1 MSETGQARS
10 TAQDEREIR
19 AVVERTFA
27 AWGRGDAA
35 AYVADFTAD
44 SDYVAFDGVRHSKG
58 ETERSH
64 RELFEGP
71 LYGTR
76 LEGGV
81 EAVRFVAPDVAV
93 VHATGAVV
101 FAWQRKPGRGR
112 PSRQMVVAVRRDGR
126 WQLTA
131 FQNTRIRPA
140 PDSNSTMAKLF
151 ARVVRWR
158 TSRARR

>member
-1 MSETGQARS
+1 M
-10 TAQDEREIR
+10 
-19 AVVERTFA
+19 VERTFA

-35 AYVADFTAD
+35 AYVADFTDD
-44 SDYVAFDGVRHSKG
+44 SDYVAFDGVRQSKG

-64 RELFEGP
+64 RELFAGP

-76 LEGGV
+76 LEGSV
-81 EAVRFVAPDVAV
+81 EAVRFVTPDVAV

-101 FAWQRKPGRGR
+101 FAWQRKLGRGR
-112 PSRQMVVAVRRDGR
+112 ASRQTVVAVRRDGR

-140 PDSNSTMAKLF
+140 PNPNSSMAKLF
-151 ARVVRWR
+151 GRVVRWR
-158 TSRARR
+158 TNRSRA

>member
-1 MSETGQARS
+1 MSETQSS
-10 TAQDEREIR
+10 TAQDEQEIR
-19 AVVERTFA
+19 EVIERTFA
-27 AWGRGDAA
+27 AWGRADAA
-35 AYVADFTAD
+35 AYVADFTED
-44 SDYVAFDGVRHSKG
+44 SDYVAFDGVRQSKV

-64 RELFEGP
+64 RALFAGP

-81 EAVRFVAPDVAV
+81 EAVRFVTPDVAV

-101 FAWQRKPGRGR
+101 FGWQRKPGRGR
-112 PSRQMVVAVRRDGR
+112 ASRQTIIAVRRDGR

-140 PDSNSTMAKLF
+140 PNPDSAMAKLF
-151 ARVVRWR
+151 GRVVRWR
-158 TSRARR
+158 TEQTRR